1 MGVTVKI
8 IENNKNEMKGE
19 LEEAELIQLLLIIP
33 KLYLRGISYD

>member
-8 IENNKNEMKGE
+8 IENNKNEKGE
-19 LEEAELIQLLLIIP
+19 LEEAKLIQLLLIVP

>member
-19 LEEAELIQLLLIIP
+19 LEEAELIQLLLIEQ